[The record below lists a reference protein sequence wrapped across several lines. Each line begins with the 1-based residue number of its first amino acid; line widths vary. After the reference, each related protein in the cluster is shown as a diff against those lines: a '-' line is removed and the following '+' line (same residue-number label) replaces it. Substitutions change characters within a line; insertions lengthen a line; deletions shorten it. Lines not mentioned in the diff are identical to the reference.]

1 MDTTKQTN
9 PADSGL
15 NDARGE
21 VPNGSPVHLPD
32 DNHSQNFFQ
41 THDTRNLNNLH
52 TSHSPCAPLLIHH
65 CSNLHAPPSPC
76 YLTAPPQSRIC
87 EHPQQIPGPY
97 LVICLF
103 GLRHHSFQSG
113 PGDYQPS
120 IANFQSYPG
129 FMKSNHPPNTPNSVM
144 APAHTF
150 FDDPDPNDLYRT
162 STRPCQMAHR
172 YYLRWIHTVYRPE
185 ISPLFFVQEWCAAL
199 EGVRAQFGPF
209 CLLDII
215 IFNQFLTAVA
225 FNPQAH
231 AWVDS
236 IHVPMDNMLPPTLM
250 DQVYVDFLV
259 FESHRM
265 HLPLVPLSYECVP
278 ACIPEGERIVKHYCP
293 FHQVLGLHSME
304 DCSLHPMRKPNG
316 KVRDTANDNQEQT

>member
-1 MDTTKQTN
+1 
-9 PADSGL
+9 
-15 NDARGE
+15 
-21 VPNGSPVHLPD
+21 
-32 DNHSQNFFQ
+32 
-41 THDTRNLNNLH
+41 
-52 TSHSPCAPLLIHH
+52 
-65 CSNLHAPPSPC
+65 
-76 YLTAPPQSRIC
+76 
-87 EHPQQIPGPY
+87 
-97 LVICLF
+97 
-103 GLRHHSFQSG
+103 
-113 PGDYQPS
+113 
-120 IANFQSYPG
+120 
-129 FMKSNHPPNTPNSVM
+129 M

-278 ACIPEGERIVKHYCP
+278 ACIPEGANMNDHPLPTKHAGILFRASFSRAACVAKDNRPKHHTDQIHDSILTIQFAINRQPGIQYC
-293 FHQVLGLHSME
+293 VLGNPQSPTM
-304 DCSLHPMRKPNG
+304 PG
-316 KVRDTANDNQEQT
+316 TAL